1 MSGMFSLLVLSS
13 VASSEEELLNRLA
26 VAAAEAKETKKYDK
40 VVFSAYMFLIKQA
53 VGDDF
58 HKAVEMIED
67 AENPVSILKM
77 SIKTRTC
84 MDDESDECEKPKKN
98 KKKKWSEDSED

>member
-1 MSGMFSLLVLSS
+1 MSGMFSLLVLGSA
-13 VASSEEELLNRLA
+13 ASSEEELLNRLA
-26 VAAAEAKETKKYDK
+26 VAVAEAKETKKYDE
-40 VVFSAYMFLIKQA
+40 VMFSASMFLIKQV

-58 HKAVEMIED
+58 HKAMEMIE
-67 AENPVSILKM
+67 ASENPVSILKM
-77 SIKTRTC
+77 SIKTRTY

>member
-1 MSGMFSLLVLSS
+1 MSGMFSLLVLGS

-26 VAAAEAKETKKYDK
+26 VAAAEAKETKKYEK
-40 VVFSAYMFLIKQA
+40 VALSAHMFLIKQA

-58 HKAVEMIED
+58 HKAIEMIEA
-67 AENPVSILKM
+67 AENPVSVLRMGIE
-77 SIKTRTC
+77 TRMC
-84 MDDESDECEKPKKN
+84 MGDEPSCEKPKKN